1 MKVDFFIVGAP
12 KAGTTSLYKYLNQHQ
27 DVVMSSVK
35 EPNYFSKEEL
45 ESQDLYYASKN
56 ITDEKD
62 YHSLFQANGEKKKL
76 GEASVSYLFYPKVS
90 KRIFTYNND
99 AKIIIILRNP
109 VDRAYSHY
117 KMDFRLGFVKRD
129 FEDLVLNN
137 NQEGS
142 LFYQQYIDLGL
153 YHLQVKSYID
163 EFGSTNVCVMF
174 YEDLKKDRATFVNNI
189 FSFLNL
195 KSDSNINFNL
205 KYNKSKLPSN
215 NFMRYL
221 YSISLVRKTASFL
234 FNERLINFINKN
246 FFRESNQEIESKVRH
261 KLNQVF
267 LNDIFM
273 LEKLLNKDLSSWR
286 K

>member
-35 EPNYFSKEEL
+35 EPNYFSNEEL

-90 KRIFTYNND
+90 KRIFTYNKD

-137 NQEGS
+137 NKEGS

-153 YHLQVKSYID
+153 YHQQVKSYID

-273 LEKLLNKDLSSWR
+273 LEKLLNKDLSSW
-286 K
+286 KK

>member
-35 EPNYFSKEEL
+35 EPNYFSNEEL

-90 KRIFTYNND
+90 KRIFTYNKD

-137 NQEGS
+137 NKEGS

>member
-35 EPNYFSKEEL
+35 EPNYFSNEEL

-90 KRIFTYNND
+90 KRIFTYNKD

-137 NQEGS
+137 NKEGS

-153 YHLQVKSYID
+153 YHQQVKSYID

>member
-90 KRIFTYNND
+90 KRIFTYNKD

-137 NQEGS
+137 NKEGS

-153 YHLQVKSYID
+153 YHQQVKSYID

-273 LEKLLNKDLSSWR
+273 LEKLLNKDLSSW
-286 K
+286 KK

>member
-62 YHSLFQANGEKKKL
+62 YHSLFQTNGEKKKL

-90 KRIFTYNND
+90 KRIFTYNKD

>member
-90 KRIFTYNND
+90 KRIFTYNKD

-273 LEKLLNKDLSSWR
+273 LEKLLNKDLSLWR

>member
-1 MKVDFFIVGAP
+1 MKVDFLIVGAP

-90 KRIFTYNND
+90 KRIFTYNKD

-137 NQEGS
+137 NKEGS

>member
-35 EPNYFSKEEL
+35 EPNYFSNEEL

-90 KRIFTYNND
+90 KRIFTYNKD

-273 LEKLLNKDLSSWR
+273 LEKLLNKDLSLWR

>member
-35 EPNYFSKEEL
+35 EPNYFSNEEL

-90 KRIFTYNND
+90 KRIFTYNKD

-273 LEKLLNKDLSSWR
+273 LEKLLNKDLSSW
-286 K
+286 KK

>member
-35 EPNYFSKEEL
+35 EPNYFSNEEL

-90 KRIFTYNND
+90 KRIFTYNKD
-99 AKIIIILRNP
+99 AKMIIILRNP

-273 LEKLLNKDLSSWR
+273 LEKLLNKDLSSW
-286 K
+286 KK

>member
-35 EPNYFSKEEL
+35 EPNYFSNEEL

-90 KRIFTYNND
+90 KRIFTYNKD
-99 AKIIIILRNP
+99 ARIIIILRNP

-137 NQEGS
+137 NKEGS

-153 YHLQVKSYID
+153 YHQQVKSYID

>member
-90 KRIFTYNND
+90 KRIFTYNKD

-153 YHLQVKSYID
+153 YYQQVKSYID
-163 EFGSTNVCVMF
+163 EFGSSNVCVMF

>member
-90 KRIFTYNND
+90 KRIFTYNKD

-117 KMDFRLGFVKRD
+117 KMDFRLGFVNRD

>member
-35 EPNYFSKEEL
+35 EPNYFSNEEL

-56 ITDEKD
+56 ITDEKG

-90 KRIFTYNND
+90 KRIFTYNKD

-137 NQEGS
+137 NKEGS

-153 YHLQVKSYID
+153 YHQQVKSYID

>member
-90 KRIFTYNND
+90 KRIFTYNKD

-189 FSFLNL
+189 LSFLNL

>member
-90 KRIFTYNND
+90 KRIFTYNKD

-195 KSDSNINFNL
+195 KSDSNIIFNL

>member
-1 MKVDFFIVGAP
+1 
-12 KAGTTSLYKYLNQHQ
+12 
-27 DVVMSSVK
+27 MSSVK
-35 EPNYFSKEEL
+35 EPNYFSNEEL

-90 KRIFTYNND
+90 KRIFTYNKD

>member
-62 YHSLFQANGEKKKL
+62 YHSLFQTNGEKKKL

-90 KRIFTYNND
+90 KRIFKYNKD

-273 LEKLLNKDLSSWR
+273 LEKLLNKDLSSW
-286 K
+286 KK

>member
-35 EPNYFSKEEL
+35 EPNYFSNEEL

-90 KRIFTYNND
+90 KRIFTYNKD

-117 KMDFRLGFVKRD
+117 KMDFRLGFVNRD

>member
-35 EPNYFSKEEL
+35 EPNYFSNEEL

-90 KRIFTYNND
+90 KRIFTYNKD

>member
-12 KAGTTSLYKYLNQHQ
+12 KAGTTSLYKYLNKHQ

-90 KRIFTYNND
+90 KRIFTYNKD

>member
-1 MKVDFFIVGAP
+1 MNINISVVIPIYNEEGNIVP
-12 KAGTTSLYKYLNQHQ
+12 LI
-27 DVVMSSVK
+27 
-35 EPNYFSKEEL
+35 EEL
-45 ESQDLYYASKN
+45 LPIVDKVGG
-56 ITDEKD
+56 
-62 YHSLFQANGEKKKL
+62 GE
-76 GEASVSYLFYPKVS
+76 
-90 KRIFTYNND
+90 
-99 AKIIIILRNP
+99 IIIVN
-109 VDRAYSHY
+109 DNSNDSS
-117 KMDFRLGFVKRD
+117 K
-129 FEDLVLNN
+129 DLVLNN

-153 YHLQVKSYID
+153 YHQQVKSYID

>member
-90 KRIFTYNND
+90 KRIFTYNKD

-273 LEKLLNKDLSSWR
+273 LEKLLNKDLSSW
-286 K
+286 KK

>member
-90 KRIFTYNND
+90 KRIFTYNKD

-137 NQEGS
+137 NKEGS

-153 YHLQVKSYID
+153 YHQQVKSYID

>member
-35 EPNYFSKEEL
+35 EPNYFSNEEL

-90 KRIFTYNND
+90 KRIFTYNKD

-195 KSDSNINFNL
+195 KSNSNINFNL

>member
-35 EPNYFSKEEL
+35 EPNYFSNEEL

-90 KRIFTYNND
+90 KRIFTYNKD
-99 AKIIIILRNP
+99 ARIIIILRNP

-137 NQEGS
+137 NKEGS

>member
-1 MKVDFFIVGAP
+1 MKVDFFIVGAH

-90 KRIFTYNND
+90 KRIFTYNKD

-117 KMDFRLGFVKRD
+117 KMDFRLGFVNRD

>member
-35 EPNYFSKEEL
+35 EPNYFSNEEL

-62 YHSLFQANGEKKKL
+62 YHSLFQTNGEKKKL

-90 KRIFTYNND
+90 KRIFTYNKD

>member
-90 KRIFTYNND
+90 KRIFTYNKD